1 MYIIE
6 NIGGNIME
14 FNLYTVALVMG
25 LLAVS
30 VIACLVSYLLGHK
43 AGVKDCKEV
52 YVNHVKYLED

>member
-1 MYIIE
+1 
-6 NIGGNIME
+6 ME
-14 FNLYTVALVMG
+14 INLYTVALVMG

-30 VIACLVSYLLGHK
+30 VFACLVSYLLGHK